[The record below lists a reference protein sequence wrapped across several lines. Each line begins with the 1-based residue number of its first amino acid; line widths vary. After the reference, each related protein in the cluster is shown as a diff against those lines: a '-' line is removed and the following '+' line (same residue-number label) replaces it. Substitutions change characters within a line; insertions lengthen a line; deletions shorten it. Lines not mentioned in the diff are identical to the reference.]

1 MRVLWWAALAEGW
14 RCGDVS
20 TFIFLFLSSKLCS
33 GAGLR
38 SRGGGSRAGV
48 RAWPSVARARYV
60 LQK

>member
-1 MRVLWWAALAEGW
+1 MRVHWWAALAEGW

-33 GAGLR
+33 GAGLG
-38 SRGGGSRAGV
+38 SRGGSRAGV
-48 RAWPSVARARYV
+48 RAWPLVARARYV